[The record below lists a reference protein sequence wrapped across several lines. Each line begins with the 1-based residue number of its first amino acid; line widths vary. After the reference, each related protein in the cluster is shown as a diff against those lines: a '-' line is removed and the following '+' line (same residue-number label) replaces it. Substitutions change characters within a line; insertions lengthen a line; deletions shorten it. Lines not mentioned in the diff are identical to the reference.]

1 MLKIYKSKSQVSVTV
16 RLKSGSNTHITF
28 QPQTGGGSIYYTKDD
43 IVQDGLESHP
53 KFGRLFKL
61 VGAQEEKKVDGGYA
75 VIAGKV
81 EANDEGN
88 GPEEAE
94 GAKQSAS
101 GATFTASCND
111 DAKEYLAEKY
121 GVKRSLMRTKDQILA
136 AAQQHGV
143 EIIWK

>member
-61 VGAQEEKKVDGGYA
+61 VGAQEEVKPA
-75 VIAGKV
+75 VKKV
-81 EANDEGN
+81 EANNEGN

-121 GVKRSLMRTKDQILA
+121 GVKRSLMRNKDQILA

>member
-1 MLKIYKSKSQVSVTV
+1 MSVTV

-61 VGAQEEKKVDGGYA
+61 VGAQEEVKPA
-75 VIAGKV
+75 VKKV
-81 EANDEGN
+81 EANNDGN
-88 GPEEAE
+88 GPEEVE
-94 GAKQSAS
+94 GAKQAAS

-121 GVKRSLMRTKDQILA
+121 GVKRSLMRNKDQILA

>member
-1 MLKIYKSKSQVSVTV
+1 MSVTV

-61 VGAQEEKKVDGGYA
+61 AGAQEEVKPA
-75 VIAGKV
+75 VKKV
-81 EANDEGN
+81 EANNEGN
-88 GPEEAE
+88 GLEEAE
-94 GAKQSAS
+94 GAKQTAS

-121 GVKRSLMRTKDQILA
+121 GVKRSLMRNKDQILA

>member
-61 VGAQEEKKVDGGYA
+61 VGAQEEVKPA
-75 VIAGKV
+75 VKKV
-81 EANDEGN
+81 EANNDGN

-94 GAKQSAS
+94 GAKQTAS

-121 GVKRSLMRTKDQILA
+121 GVKRSLMRNKDQILA